1 MSRRIK
7 EIAATA
13 LARLNTV
20 FTLRRPVFLAVVA
33 LVVLLLAL
41 LLVLS
46 IALSRHPG

>member
-20 FTLRRPVFLAVVA
+20 LTLRRPVFLAVIAIV
-33 LVVLLLAL
+33 LLLLAL

-46 IALSRHPG
+46 IGLNRHHG

>member
-13 LARLNTV
+13 LARLNTAL
-20 FTLRRPVFLAVVA
+20 TLRRPVFLGVIAI
-33 LVVLLLAL
+33 VVLLLAL

-46 IALSRHPG
+46 IGLSRHPG